1 MRAPDAF
8 GHGHRRQPLE
18 QIFLEGRFQPRADR
32 HVPAA
37 FWRESLTFY
46 RILLGHQHR
55 QILRE
60 MQILGAEGMMVGEG
74 MLQNAQPGVAQLV
87 EKPPWIA
94 DSGHCM
100 HRALAE
106 TGQRDADAGIGQI
119 DRPVAAQRHQIFVT
133 TRRTVTNHEIH
144 LAQAGGR
151 FP

>member
-1 MRAPDAF
+1 MLAPDAL
-8 GHGHRRQPLE
+8 GHGHGRQSLE

-37 FWRESLTFY
+37 FRRESLAFY

-60 MQILGAEGMMVGEG
+60 VQILGAEGVMVGEG

-94 DSGHCM
+94 DAGHRM

-106 TGQRDADAGIGQI
+106 SGQRDADAGIGQI
-119 DRPVAAQRHQIFVT
+119 DRPVAAQGHEVFAAA
-133 TRRTVTNHEIH
+133 RRAVADHEIH
-144 LAQAGGR
+144 LAQS
-151 FP
+151 